1 MDLSKLVSGGGKLS
15 GAWGDLAYKI
25 GEFRQ
30 WCLPMHTAVSVSSAM
45 EAVFVKTM
53 APCTLG
59 AGNIILDNVPGIYS
73 FCTCIAK

>member
-30 WCLPMHTAVSVSSAM
+30 WCLPMHKAVSV
-45 EAVFVKTM
+45 
-53 APCTLG
+53 
-59 AGNIILDNVPGIYS
+59 
-73 FCTCIAK
+73 